1 MLALEEREKDCNR
14 AVGGIGCLVY
24 YLIIRIIKRCVCMF
38 NWVRVIGT
46 WCKRAATKVG

>member
-14 AVGGIGCLVY
+14 AVVGIGCLMY
-24 YLIIRIIKRCVCMF
+24 YLIIKRCVCMF

-46 WCKRAATKVG
+46 WCKRAASD